1 MSRIK
6 KRNAF
11 QIFLAVQKALFL
23 RELTMR
29 FSVSKTGVFWT
40 FFEPFVQVL
49 VMVLIKVLFFGNAIS
64 NFDFVA
70 FLALN
75 FTAFNLFKNIVTKSM
90 GAFKANKAL
99 FVYKQVKPLD
109 TIVARVLVEL
119 FITSVIVIC
128 FVAIGFYFDYD
139 LNVQSL
145 PMVFLGFLWLIF
157 FSLSLVILLAVSN
170 AFYSSVGKTVT
181 MFMTFLMFG
190 SAIFYTMEMLP
201 LEIQSLLLWNPLVH
215 FMEMIHGHYF
225 YVLDDGLV
233 NYYYMALWTLIP
245 LYVGLWFYQKLE
257 ERIIS
262 L

>member
-29 FSVSKTGVFWT
+29 FSVSKTGVFWI

-49 VMVLIKVLFFGNAIS
+49 VMVLLKVIIFGRVS
-64 NFDFVA
+64 DNFDFAV
-70 FLALN
+70 FIALG
-75 FTAFNLFKNIVTKSM
+75 FIAFNLFKNIIMKSM
-90 GAFKANKAL
+90 GVFKANKAL
-99 FVYKQVKPLD
+99 FVYKQVKPID
-109 TIVARVLVEL
+109 TIVARILVEL
-119 FITSVIVIC
+119 FITGVIVIC

-139 LNVQSL
+139 LNVQNL
-145 PMVFLGFLWLIF
+145 PLVVLGFIWLVVF
-157 FSLSLVILLAVSN
+157 AFSLVVLLSVGN
-170 AFYSSVGKTVT
+170 AFYSSVGKIISIL
-181 MFMTFLMFG
+181 MRFLMYS
-190 SAIFYTMEMLP
+190 SAIFYTLEMLP
-201 LEIQSLLLWNPLVH
+201 MEIQSLLLWNPLVH

-233 NYYYMALWTLIP
+233 SYYYMALWTLIP
-245 LYVGLWFYQKLE
+245 LYFGLWFYDKLE

>member
-49 VMVLIKVLFFGNAIS
+49 IMVLIKVLLFGRATD
-64 NFDFVA
+64 NFDFA
-70 FLALN
+70 TFLALN
-75 FTAFNLFKNIVTKSM
+75 FTAFNLFKNIITKSM
-90 GAFKANKAL
+90 GAFRANKAL

-109 TIVARVLVEL
+109 TIVARILVEL
-119 FITSVIVIC
+119 FITGVIVIC

-139 LNVQSL
+139 LKVQNL
-145 PMVFLGFLWLIF
+145 PLVVLGFTWLVAF
-157 FSLSLVILLAVSN
+157 SFSLVVLLSVSN
-170 AFYSSVGKTVT
+170 TFYPSVGKTVT
-181 MFMTFLMFG
+181 MLMSFLMFG

-233 NYYYMALWTLIP
+233 SYYYMALWTLIP
-245 LYVGLWFYQKLE
+245 LYIGLWFYGKLE

>member
-1 MSRIK
+1 
-6 KRNAF
+6 
-11 QIFLAVQKALFL
+11 
-23 RELTMR
+23 
-29 FSVSKTGVFWT
+29 VSKTGVFWT

-49 VMVLIKVLFFGNAIS
+49 IMVLIKVLLFGRATD
-64 NFDFVA
+64 NFDFA
-70 FLALN
+70 TFLALN
-75 FTAFNLFKNIVTKSM
+75 FTAFNLFKNIITKSM
-90 GAFKANKAL
+90 GAFRANKAL

-109 TIVARVLVEL
+109 TIVARILVEL
-119 FITSVIVIC
+119 FITGVIVIC

-139 LNVQSL
+139 LKVQNL
-145 PMVFLGFLWLIF
+145 PLVVLGFTWLVAF
-157 FSLSLVILLAVSN
+157 SFSLVVLLSVSN
-170 AFYSSVGKTVT
+170 TFYPSVGKTVT
-181 MFMTFLMFG
+181 MLMSFLMFG

-233 NYYYMALWTLIP
+233 SYYYMALWTLIP
-245 LYVGLWFYQKLE
+245 LYIGLWFYGKLE